1 MNESNSIKPAG
12 CRSGLLA
19 RHACFSA
26 HVLLIVLGASVV
38 RAGPN
43 IAPNTVAGAVD
54 RVAPAVVKLYG
65 EGMGRVHGY
74 GTGVLVSSDGL
85 VLTTYSLLARSRA
98 IRVVLSDGRTF
109 YNAKLERADEYRQL
123 ALIKIDDAP
132 ELPFLEPAGTEQLAT
147 GDTVIAMGNWYKT
160 ADGDEPLSLTR
171 GILGLKT
178 HLDARRLT
186 RDFDYTGP
194 ILVYDAITSNPGAPG
209 SPLLDIHGNFVGLV
223 GKIVEAVNTNTRLN
237 YAIPSEEIAAF
248 LGGESKTVSATKNA
262 PSDAAEN
269 KAKPY
274 LGIKLSKLGYRRI
287 PAYVE
292 RIRPGSPA
300 AKAGIKSDDLIW
312 AVNNR
317 RVSDAEDCR
326 KLLAG
331 LEPGQT
337 VQIVVKR
344 GGRIVATDMVVG
356 EKP

>member
-1 MNESNSIKPAG
+1 MKTLIPGNRVDCCFDP
-12 CRSGLLA
+12 LA
-19 RHACFSA
+19 RRVVFAA
-26 HVLLIVLGASVV
+26 YVLLFGLGASSV

-43 IAPNTVAGAVD
+43 VAPNTVAGAVD

-65 EGMGRVHGY
+65 EGLGRVHGY
-74 GTGVLVSSDGL
+74 GTGVLVSSDGQI
-85 VLTTYSLLARSRA
+85 LTTYSLLVRSSA

-109 YNAKLERADEYRQL
+109 YDAKLERADEYRQL
-123 ALIKIDDAP
+123 ALVRINDAP
-132 ELPFLEPAGTEQLAT
+132 ALPFLEPADTRQLAP
-147 GDTVIAMGNWYKT
+147 GDAVIAMGNWYKT
-160 ADGDEPLSLTR
+160 ADGDEPMSLTR

-186 RDFDYTGP
+186 QDFEYSGP

-209 SPLLDIHGNFVGLV
+209 SPLLDIDGNFIGLV
-223 GKIVEAVNTNTRLN
+223 GKIVESVNTNTRLN

-262 PSDAAEN
+262 PSNGTES

-274 LGIKLSKLGYRRI
+274 VGIKLSKLGYRQV

-292 RIRPGSPA
+292 RVRPGSPA
-300 AKAGIKSDDLIW
+300 AKAGVEADDLVW
-312 AVNNR
+312 AVDNR
-317 RVSDAEDCR
+317 RVGDVEDCR
-326 KLLAG
+326 ELLDG
-331 LEPGQT
+331 LEPGQV

-344 GGRIVATDMVVG
+344 GGQIVAMDMVVG